1 MSETPSPAGPSSL
14 LKCPTCG
21 EPVGA
26 EEAWCEACGAGL
38 TTPAST
44 APSDESPTAG
54 SPAATEPSAAPST
67 ETCHECGGV
76 VAADGYCS
84 QCGAKARSL
93 RDHFTEQ
100 PAAWVGAVCDR
111 GVRHTRNEDAVAM
124 HARVD
129 PGSHAVLV
137 VCDGVSSSTDSDVAA
152 LAAARAARDVLA
164 GSTPGGIGTAA
175 ARVAATARA
184 LDAAAQAANDAVV
197 LHTAAGSPNPASC
210 TFVAGVVQDSLLVV
224 GWVGDSRAYWLPDTG
239 DQLLLTTDDSYAAEQ
254 IASGVS
260 RADAESGPQAHA
272 ITRWLGSDTPDHTPQ
287 TTSHDLTAPGWVL
300 VCSDGLWN
308 YCSEPDAMGALL
320 RELGG
325 APTTDPLVVAGALV
339 DWANTQ
345 GGIDNITVALARID
359 PPPPHAA
366 TSAAHREE
374 VTRDGNVLS

>member
-1 MSETPSPAGPSSL
+1 
-14 LKCPTCG
+14 
-21 EPVGA
+21 
-26 EEAWCEACGAGL
+26 
-38 TTPAST
+38 
-44 APSDESPTAG
+44 
-54 SPAATEPSAAPST
+54 
-67 ETCHECGGV
+67 
-76 VAADGYCS
+76 
-84 QCGAKARSL
+84 
-93 RDHFTEQ
+93 
-100 PAAWVGAVCDR
+100 
-111 GVRHTRNEDAVAM
+111 M

-239 DQLLLTTDDSYAAEQ
+239 EPAPADDGRLLRRRADRLRRLPGRRRERTAGPRDHPVARIRHPRPHPADDLARPHRPGLGAGVLRRAVELLL
-254 IASGVS
+254 
-260 RADAESGPQAHA
+260 RARRHG
-272 ITRWLGSDTPDHTPQ
+272 
-287 TTSHDLTAPGWVL
+287 AP
-300 VCSDGLWN
+300 S
-308 YCSEPDAMGALL
+308 L

-325 APTTDPLVVAGALV
+325 APTADPLVVAGALV

-359 PPPPHAA
+359 PPPTARRDVRGTQRGSHPRWQRSQLRSFRTSSSPTAGA
-366 TSAAHREE
+366 TS
-374 VTRDGNVLS
+374 TRS